1 MNDTLRMKK
10 LLIALNNYMNSFSY
24 YDDETDETVIDGD
37 ETECYNVIM
46 QDDELHLLGTE
57 TVKSVIHTC
66 FVDWEE
72 FDKMCRK
79 HKAY

>member
-10 LLIALNNYMNSFSY
+10 LLIALNDYMNSFSY
-24 YDDETDETVIDGD
+24 YDDETD

>member
-10 LLIALNNYMNSFSY
+10 LLIALNDYMNSFSY

-57 TVKSVIHTC
+57 TVKSGMHTC
-66 FVDWEE
+66 SEDGKERR
-72 FDKMCRK
+72 RK
-79 HKAY
+79 GREHKAT